1 MWGPC
6 RPEAGGVVL
15 IGILPL
21 GGAAAL
27 LYIAVKSILGFSGA
41 SLWSMV
47 GIAVL
52 GIAAMLIAAF
62 VYRSPFFL
70 LRRVAYRP
78 EGGAPTPLSR

>member
-1 MWGPC
+1 MSGWGAPSI
-6 RPEAGGVVL
+6 PIWASWWAGC
-15 IGILPL
+15 
-21 GGAAAL
+21 GAAAL

>member
-1 MWGPC
+1 MGTVP
-6 RPEAGGVVL
+6 AGG
-15 IGILPL
+15 GRRRPHRILPL